1 MQFKDIIGQDYIKKK
16 LINTVKE
23 NRVSHAQ
30 LFLGPEGS
38 GKLALAIAYAQYISC
53 TDKKTDDSCGV
64 CNSCIKYNKLIH
76 PDIHF
81 YFPTAGTKKNTKP
94 ESKVFIKEWRE
105 FILRNK
111 GYIALED
118 WLEFIDIE
126 NKQATIYADDCN
138 DIIKTVALKSFESDY
153 KIYII
158 YMAEKIYH
166 ASAPKLLKLLEEPP
180 DKTLFILITEN
191 HDQIINTILSRT
203 QLVKINK
210 LTDKDIAEQLQKN
223 NNLDSYQAMNL
234 TKIANGNYNEALRL
248 IDNIEDANFNFQNFS
263 TWMRACYKAD
273 YASIITWID
282 SISKVPG
289 GREKFKRFFSYAL
302 KATRNCLIINNLK
315 NQNTLKLPL
324 EEAEFFVKFSPFI
337 NDRNMGKIT
346 DEFNKAYFHIER
358 NVNQRVVLM
367 DISFSLVKLLKL

>member
-1 MQFKDIIGQDYIKKK
+1 MQFKDIIGQDYIKNK
-16 LINTVKE
+16 LISTVKE

-53 TDKKTDDSCGV
+53 TDKKNDDSCGV

-76 PDIHF
+76 PDLHF
-81 YFPTAGTKKNTKP
+81 YFPTASTKKNSKP

-105 FILRNK
+105 FILKNK

-118 WLEFIDIE
+118 WLDFIDIE

-138 DIIKTVALKSFESDY
+138 DIIKTVSLKSFESDY
-153 KIYII
+153 KIFIM
-158 YMAEKIYH
+158 YMAEKMYH

-191 HDQIINTILSRT
+191 PDQILNTILSRT
-203 QLVKINK
+203 QLVKIKK
-210 LTDKDIAEQLQKN
+210 LTDKDIADQIQKT
-223 NNLDSYQAMNL
+223 NNLDSFQAMQL
-234 TKIANGNYNEALRL
+234 AKMANGNYTEALRL
-248 IDNIEDANFNFQNFS
+248 IDNIEDTNFNFENFS
-263 TWMRACYKAD
+263 NWMRACYKGD
-273 YASIITWID
+273 YAAIIGWIE
-282 SISKVPG
+282 SISKAPG

-302 KATRNCLIINNLK
+302 KATHNCLIMNNLK
-315 NQNTLKLPL
+315 NQNILKLPQD
-324 EEAEFFVKFSPFI
+324 EIDFFTRFSPFI
-337 NDRNMGKIT
+337 NHRNIDNIT
-346 DEFNKAYFHIER
+346 EAFNKAFFHIER

-367 DISFSLVKLLKL
+367 DTSFTLVKLLKL